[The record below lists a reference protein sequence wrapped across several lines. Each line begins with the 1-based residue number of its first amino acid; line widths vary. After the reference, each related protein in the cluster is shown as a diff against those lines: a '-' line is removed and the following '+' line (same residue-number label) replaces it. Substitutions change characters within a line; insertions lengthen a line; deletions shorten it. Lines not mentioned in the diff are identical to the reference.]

1 MSFESVETSNYDFS
15 RASKFGVRG
24 RLLSNAGLLGGAR
37 LIAAIMGVATLVITA
52 KALSDNIAF
61 GTLLFIHAYMLFFSE
76 IGSFQTWQALIR
88 FGSDEVETEN
98 APRLAQLLKTG
109 IILDAF
115 AAVLAFFV
123 SISLFGFFLYLKSKI
138 GIESN
143 PTHVTALAGTD
154 LKQLITIYCS
164 VILFRQ
170 TNVAI
175 GVFRLFDKFSILA
188 ARALVMPSVRLIGV
202 IIAAY
207 QGWGLTGFLTVWF
220 LASLLSYL
228 VLQIFAV
235 IEIHKRRFWP
245 LIRQEKTC
253 RKNDFPGLYGFIL
266 KTNIDTSL
274 NSLKSNFP
282 SLAVMLVFGPA
293 LLAVYRI
300 AEEISR
306 LLRRG
311 VKLFDQVLFPELSR
325 MAVNI
330 DFKALIKTTTRTA
343 IAMGIAGFV
352 ISVIVLLFGE
362 NILKTAFDDSFS
374 DAPKLSVLLLIAT
387 TLIGAATPFYTA
399 FYVLMRPGAAIWV
412 RLAGT
417 VSFIGIFFILS
428 QSMGLFS
435 IGWAAIIGAIIET
448 VLVVFFIKVIIN
460 KQTVSPVVQN

>member
-1 MSFESVETSNYDFS
+1 M
-15 RASKFGVRG
+15 
-24 RLLSNAGLLGGAR
+24 
-37 LIAAIMGVATLVITA
+37 
-52 KALSDNIAF
+52 
-61 GTLLFIHAYMLFFSE
+61 
-76 IGSFQTWQALIR
+76 
-88 FGSDEVETEN
+88 
-98 APRLAQLLKTG
+98 
-109 IILDAF
+109 
-115 AAVLAFFV
+115 
-123 SISLFGFFLYLKSKI
+123 
-138 GIESN
+138 
-143 PTHVTALAGTD
+143 
-154 LKQLITIYCS
+154 
-164 VILFRQ
+164 
-170 TNVAI
+170 
-175 GVFRLFDKFSILA
+175 
-188 ARALVMPSVRLIGV
+188 
-202 IIAAY
+202 
-207 QGWGLTGFLTVWF
+207 
-220 LASLLSYL
+220 
-228 VLQIFAV
+228 
-235 IEIHKRRFWP
+235 
-245 LIRQEKTC
+245 
-253 RKNDFPGLYGFIL
+253 
-266 KTNIDTSL
+266 SL

>member
-115 AAVLAFFV
+115 AAVLAFFA

-143 PTHVTALAGTD
+143 
-154 LKQLITIYCS
+154 S